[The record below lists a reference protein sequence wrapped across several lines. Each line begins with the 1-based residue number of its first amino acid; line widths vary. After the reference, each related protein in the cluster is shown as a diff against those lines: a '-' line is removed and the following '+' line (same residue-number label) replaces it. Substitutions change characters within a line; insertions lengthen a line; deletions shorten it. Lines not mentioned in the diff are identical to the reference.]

1 MQTLHRQRF
10 SGACRLELHRIC
22 KLHKLRGIVG
32 FHLPEE
38 PWLSE
43 GVNGLIAKR
52 ERGLSGFL
60 AGKVFKALHL
70 IQNLGKDV

>member
-1 MQTLHRQRF
+1 
-10 SGACRLELHRIC
+10 
-22 KLHKLRGIVG
+22 LHKLRGIVG